1 MRLQWDPDHSP
12 AGGNL
17 ERRAI
22 QLGIRGKILESF
34 NEHWILGIEDIT
46 DFVRLQYQLV
56 LGKRIDDLMSP
67 SERVYTPSDPDIARH
82 IGIDDP
88 NCDLLQHNTA
98 TMCTDEND
106 QTILDCQCSSDDMN
120 SLIPEVTD
128 SETLEVN
135 DVKCETIATPNNGS
149 DVKCETIATP
159 NNGSDINCETSVTP
173 KEQKRQKLVIAL
185 GGAFNPVHTRHVLAM
200 VEAKTWIETNTNYD
214 VIAGRLAVSTDGY
227 VKAKAKRKNYK
238 CIKGQDRI
246 NLCELACDAHKDW
259 LMPYSK
265 TIGSAGDCVKKTK
278 AEIESACDFQNV
290 KMAVII
296 GADRAINFSG
306 IPKWRRTYDYVTIC
320 IGRDGETDKIKTRFE
335 EDKVTGKVVND
346 NFFFVPSVLDD
357 VSSTKI
363 RLRLREMDDIE
374 NFDDKV
380 KVTATLVDKGW
391 IGEKEA
397 DYIVKHFK
405 DIYISS

>member
-1 MRLQWDPDHSP
+1 MTGTADDVRLQWDPDHSP

-46 DFVRLQYQLV
+46 DFVLLQYQHV
-56 LGKRIDDLMSP
+56 LGKTIDELMSP
-67 SERVYTPSDPDIARH
+67 SERVYIPSDPDIVRH
-82 IGIDDP
+82 IGLDDP
-88 NCDLLQHNTA
+88 DCDNLQHNTS
-98 TMCTDEND
+98 TIMCTSKND

-128 SETLEVN
+128 SEALE
-135 DVKCETIATPNNGS
+135 TNNGS
-149 DVKCETIATP
+149 DVNFETIVTPHSGSDVNVETIAKP
-159 NNGSDINCETSVTP
+159 NHVSDRNCETVVAP

-200 VEAKTWIETNTNYD
+200 VEAKTWIEKNTSYD

-227 VKAKAKRKNYK
+227 VKAKANRENYK

-246 NLCELACDAHKDW
+246 NLCELACDAYKDW
-259 LMPYSK
+259 LMPYNK

-278 AEIESACDFQNV
+278 AEIESADDHQNV

-306 IPKWRRTYDYVTIC
+306 IPKWRRTYDYATIC
-320 IGRDGETDKIKTRFE
+320 IGRDGETDKIKNLFE
-335 EDKVTGKVVND
+335 GDKAEGRVVND
-346 NFFFVPSVLDD
+346 NFFFVPSELDD

-363 RLRLREMDDIE
+363 RLHLREMDDIE

-380 KVTATLVDKGW
+380 KVTASLVDKGW
-391 IGEKEA
+391 IGQKGG
-397 DYIVKHFK
+397 
-405 DIYISS
+405 